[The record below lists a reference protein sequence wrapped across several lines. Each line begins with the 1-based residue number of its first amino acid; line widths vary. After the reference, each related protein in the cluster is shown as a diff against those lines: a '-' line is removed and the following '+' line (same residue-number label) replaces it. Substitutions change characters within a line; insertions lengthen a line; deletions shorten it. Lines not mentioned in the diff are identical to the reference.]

1 MTTFKVLAQNIL
13 DIQEVIQTK
22 KDDIQEIER
31 SIEDLKTVFKEAEA
45 ALSAA
50 LFNPADEYDG
60 PIAIDLGDKVL
71 VCDWDGES
79 SWSMKSAIKY

>member
-13 DIQEVIQTK
+13 DIQEVIQAKT
-22 KDDIQEIER
+22 DDIQEIER

-71 VCDWDGES
+71 VCNCDGEG